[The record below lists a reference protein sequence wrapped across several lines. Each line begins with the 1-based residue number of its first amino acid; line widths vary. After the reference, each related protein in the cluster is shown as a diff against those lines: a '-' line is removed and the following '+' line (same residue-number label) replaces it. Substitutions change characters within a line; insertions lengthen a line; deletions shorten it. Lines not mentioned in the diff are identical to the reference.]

1 MERLEKFVYWILT
14 SNFRKNMVI
23 FLTILAFFA
32 SLLMFPSGGVLARML
47 PGKSATTYSIY
58 VDTPTGSSIE
68 ETRKVTGCITNILR
82 DEKEILDI
90 SIFYAQGIPLDYAG
104 LVKGSMMKRTENVA
118 EISVNLTPIHD
129 REEPSFLMISRLRP
143 IVQETCQ
150 NVVPGSV
157 IKFIEQPSGPPTL
170 AQIVVE
176 VHGENIPQTR
186 KLAVE
191 VANILKETKDLV
203 DIDIMADDIYKKYQL
218 IPDIEKI
225 AKLKLGIEQVNN
237 ILYLAFQG
245 MVVATKNSEHR
256 SVQTPIYLV
265 LSDKTKLLRDSSK
278 DAIRSKLS
286 SLTLMNRQGLMIPLT
301 EVVKIIKINSTPS
314 IMHKDLKRMINVI
327 AETDN
332 VSQVYPLL
340 DARSKME
347 EYFSKEY
354 HVSNAPISTYMF
366 DLELVHKITGE
377 KYLLRWDG
385 EMKVTLDT
393 FRDLGAA
400 FIAALVLIFFLLV
413 VYYKSFALSGIIL
426 GGSFLSLIGV
436 ILGHWVADL
445 VTTHTFFLT
454 ATSLIGFIALMG
466 ISSRN
471 SLLLIDYA
479 KGLISEKGMDKKR
492 AIALASATRATPIF
506 LTAVAIILGSALL
519 ASDPI
524 FGGLGV
530 ALISGTVAAV
540 FVSLLFVPVLM
551 DNARAMMPDGFK
563 EEDKTQ
569 NKPNSRFTQSAFSIL
584 SKVLS
589 LFVTL
594 IISLYTSIKYIINII
609 TTKHKKKKE
618 K

>member
-1 MERLEKFVYWILT
+1 MQKLENFIYWILT
-14 SNFRKNMVI
+14 SKFRKTMVI
-23 FLTILAFFA
+23 VLTIVAFFA
-32 SLLMFPSGGVLARML
+32 SLLMFPTGGVLARML
-47 PGKSATTYSIY
+47 PGKSASTYSIY
-58 VDTPTGSSIE
+58 VDTPTGSSIT
-68 ETRKVTGCITNILR
+68 ETKKITNCINYILA

-90 SIFYAQGIPLDYAG
+90 STYYGQGIPLDYAG
-104 LVKGSMMKRTENVA
+104 LVKGSLMKRTENLA
-118 EISVNLTPIHD
+118 EILVNLTPSHD
-129 REEPSFLMISRLRP
+129 REEPSFLMTSRLRP
-143 IVQETCQ
+143 ILQETCQ
-150 NVVPGSV
+150 PLVPGTV
-157 IKFIEQPSGPPTL
+157 IKMIEQPSGPPTL

-176 VHGENIPQTR
+176 VHGENIARTR
-186 KLAVE
+186 KLSVE
-191 VANILKETKDLV
+191 VANILNNTKDLV
-203 DIDIMADDIYKKYQL
+203 DVDIMSDDIYEKYQL
-218 IPDIEKI
+218 VPDIEKI
-225 AKLKLGIEQVNN
+225 ALAKLGIEQVNN
-237 ILYLAFQG
+237 ILYIAFQG
-245 MVVATKNSEHR
+245 MAIATKNSKN
-256 SVQTPIYLV
+256 SSIQIPIFLS
-265 LSDKTKLLRDSSK
+265 LSDETKRLYDTSK
-278 DAIRSKLS
+278 DAIHSKLT

-301 EVVKIIKINSTPS
+301 EVVKIIKVQSTPA
-314 IMHKDLKRMINVI
+314 IMHKDLKRVINVI

-340 DARSKME
+340 DARAQME
-347 EYFSKEY
+347 DFFSKEY
-354 HVSNAPISTYMF
+354 TVKNAPFSTYMF
-366 DLELVHKITGE
+366 DLELVHKKTGE
-377 KYLLRWDG
+377 KFLLRWDG

-413 VYYKSFALSGIIL
+413 IYYKSFALSGIIL

-445 VTTHTFFLT
+445 VTTQTFFLT

-479 KGLISEKGMDKKR
+479 MGLINEQGIEKKR

-551 DNARAMMPDGFK
+551 DNAKAMVK
-563 EEDKTQ
+563 ETEELEIKKD
-569 NKPNSRFTQSAFSIL
+569 NKQEELNEE
-584 SKVLS
+584 
-589 LFVTL
+589 
-594 IISLYTSIKYIINII
+594 
-609 TTKHKKKKE
+609 KE